1 MLAAR
6 TRRAL
11 CALVRRSFSLKSKP
25 RRIRRCSLIS
35 FGVRRGVWMEFMH
48 SVAEMLVIEDV
59 EKRRVDVKGLYIVV
73 LRKAGSPQ
81 R

>member
-1 MLAAR
+1 
-6 TRRAL
+6 
-11 CALVRRSFSLKSKP
+11 
-25 RRIRRCSLIS
+25 
-35 FGVRRGVWMEFMH
+35 MEFMH

-81 R
+81 RYVRILGMCTPTAP